1 MRVACVLVT
10 HLRAR
15 VELHRRPSLKAAPI
29 VVVGRDRG
37 RAVVLNALPESAGP
51 VVGMPVEEALSRQ
64 AGTVVIEADEPAYR
78 RTFRQMLEAMQ
89 GVSDRVEASDMGVAY
104 VGLDGLSEMY
114 GGEARLAVAL
124 LGAVPDYLRPR
135 VGLADGKFPA
145 FVAAR
150 TAAALGAVKVP
161 PDVEAFLAPHSV
173 DLLPIANGVK
183 EAMHRFDLHT
193 LGDVASWRVRLLVDQ
208 FGGDGRLAWEL
219 ARGVDRRPLVAMKHE
234 ESVTE
239 CLAMPPASASLEM
252 LMAAV
257 DRLLQRTFT
266 RPDVRG
272 RYAGWT
278 ALRCSIAEGASWEKT
293 VHFKRSVGRWE
304 EGCRH
309 PAGSARQR
317 PSHVA
322 GGGVD
327 PHPRRAFRRVGG
339 ADGAA
344 A

>member
-1 MRVACVLVT
+1 
-10 HLRAR
+10 
-15 VELHRRPSLKAAPI
+15 
-29 VVVGRDRG
+29 
-37 RAVVLNALPESAGP
+37 
-51 VVGMPVEEALSRQ
+51 
-64 AGTVVIEADEPAYR
+64 
-78 RTFRQMLEAMQ
+78 
-89 GVSDRVEASDMGVAY
+89 
-104 VGLDGLSEMY
+104 MY

-135 VGLADGKFPA
+135 VGLADGKFSA

-272 RYAGWT
+272 PVRG
-278 ALRCSIAEGASWEKT
+278 LDGAS
-293 VHFKRSVGRWE
+293 VQHRRRGLVGEDGPLQTQRRAMGG
-304 EGCRH
+304 GCRH

-327 PHPRRAFRRVGG
+327 PHPRRSFRRVGG